1 MTTPTLRERIAQ
13 LEAEK
18 ADLIGNF
25 NQANE
30 VIANIRQRAAE
41 IEGALKELKTLV
53 PEESEASDTEGAVTL
68 QE

>member
-1 MTTPTLRERIAQ
+1 MTIPTPLERIAQ

-30 VIANIRQRAAE
+30 VISNIRQRAAE

-53 PEESEASDTEGAVTL
+53 PEGSESSDTEGAVTL

>member
-1 MTTPTLRERIAQ
+1 MTISTPLERIAQ
-13 LEAEK
+13 LETEK
-18 ADLIGNF
+18 AELIGNF

-30 VIANIRQRAAE
+30 VITNIRQRAAE